1 MTEKKSN
8 TWCSLVPT
16 PGDGQDLVQKYLHF
30 EKWELILMNPIWKVD
45 SKQSKFKWS
54 SGNDNIYCENGNV
67 VIAYLMFPEVY
78 SEPYQRSK
86 MDHFA
91 GIVNTYFQKT
101 LHVRY
106 LTGFWIRFW
115 KPKSLFLNIFL
126 LLQTC
131 TPLFKNRCAVV
142 TAHQAFLSST
152 FLHCSLKTYLKTCQS
167 IYDGAFYQNN
177 KHAKL
182 LWDKY
187 LNTKFI
193 FGLSTQVRYIYRFC
207 LQK

>member
-1 MTEKKSN
+1 
-8 TWCSLVPT
+8 
-16 PGDGQDLVQKYLHF
+16 
-30 EKWELILMNPIWKVD
+30 MNPIWKVD

-67 VIAYLMFPEVY
+67 VIAYLMFPEVH

-86 MDHFA
+86 MDYFA
-91 GIVNTYFQKT
+91 GMVNTYFQKT
-101 LHVRY
+101 LHVRC

-115 KPKSLFLNIFL
+115 KPKSMFLNIFS

-131 TPLFKNRCAVV
+131 TPCK
-142 TAHQAFLSST
+142 AFLSST
-152 FLHCSLKTYLKTCQS
+152 FLHCSLKTYLKTCRS

-177 KHAKL
+177 KYAKL